1 MMPTVEVALAVVTIL
16 ALAKI
21 LRLDLVFMSRAS
33 SPASASIDV
42 ATRYRPMQRL
52 LDPSEFEFL
61 ASHPAC
67 NPKML
72 RKMRAE
78 RVHLFRSYLRSLT
91 LDFARTA
98 TGIESIM
105 VSSNVDRPELA
116 KLVQS
121 GRLTFATGLVSVEC
135 RLVLFRYGLG
145 TVDVQPLVAAIASMR
160 EQLQAGVML
169 PSAA

>member
-1 MMPTVEVALAVVTIL
+1 MMPTVEVALAVITIL

-33 SPASASIDV
+33 SPANSRIDV
-42 ATRYRPMQRL
+42 ATRYRPMHRL

-72 RKMRAE
+72 RNMRAE

-91 LDFARTA
+91 VDFARTA
-98 TGIESIM
+98 AGIESIM
-105 VSSNVDRPELA
+105 VASNVDRPELA
-116 KLVQS
+116 KLVQT
-121 GRLTFATGLVSVEC
+121 GRFTFATGLVGVEC

-145 TVDVQPLVAAIASMR
+145 TVDVQPLVAALAAMR
-160 EQLQAGVML
+160 DQM
-169 PSAA
+169 